1 MEFKNYFSG
10 HAEEYSKYRPV
21 YPGELTEFL
30 AAVSPRTDVAWE
42 AGCGSGQ
49 LTGKLAQQFTHVYAT
64 DASEEQITLA
74 PRLPNVTYRRSR
86 AEESGIASGVV
97 DLCVAAQAAHWFD
110 LDAYYAEV
118 RRVGR
123 PGAAIALITY
133 ALMRV
138 GDAVDA
144 VIDEFYSSMQDAYW
158 PPERRHVE
166 SGYGTL
172 PFPFEELDAP
182 HIEMRAEW
190 SLHEFMGYIATW
202 SGVRAMIKAEGNEPL
217 DALWTR
223 LAAAWGPPERS
234 RTVRWPIALR
244 AGRIG

>member
-1 MEFKNYFSG
+1 MEFKDYFSG
-10 HAEEYSKYRPV
+10 HSKEYASYRPV
-21 YPGELTEFL
+21 YPDELVAYL
-30 AAVSPRTDVAWE
+30 ADLALRRDVVWE

-49 LTGKLAQQFTHVYAT
+49 LTGKLAQHFTHVYAT
-64 DASEEQITLA
+64 DASEEQIALA

-118 RRVGR
+118 RRVGK
-123 PGAAIALITY
+123 PGAAVVLITY

-138 GDAVDA
+138 GEAVDA

-166 SGYGTL
+166 SGYATL
-172 PFPFEELDAP
+172 PFPFEELDTP
-182 HIEMRAEW
+182 QIEMRAEW
-190 SLHEFMGYIATW
+190 SLHDLMGYIATW
-202 SGVRAMIKAEGNEPL
+202 SGVRAMVGAEGTEPL
-217 DALWTR
+217 EVLQRR
-223 LAAAWGPPERS
+223 LAAAWEPPEGS
-234 RTVRWPIALR
+234 RTVRWPLALR
-244 AGRIG
+244 VGRIG